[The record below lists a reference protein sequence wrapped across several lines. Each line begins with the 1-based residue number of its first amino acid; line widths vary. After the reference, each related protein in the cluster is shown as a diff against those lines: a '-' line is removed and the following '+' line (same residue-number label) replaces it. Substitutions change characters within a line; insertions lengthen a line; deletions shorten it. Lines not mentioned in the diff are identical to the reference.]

1 MPTLPTLLTIAD
13 AGISPVFLASAT
25 GGLLTV
31 TVILTP
37 HPNPN
42 PNPKPQPA
50 GLLFIFLIV
59 GTVVTNFGVMKK

>member
-37 HPNPN
+37 NPNPNPN
-42 PNPKPQPA
+42 PNPKRNQLACSSSFSSSGPSSPTSA
-50 GLLFIFLIV
+50 S
-59 GTVVTNFGVMKK
+59 

>member
-37 HPNPN
+37 NPNPN
-42 PNPKPQPA
+42 PNPKPNQLACSSFFSSSGPSSPTSA
-50 GLLFIFLIV
+50 S
-59 GTVVTNFGVMKK
+59 

>member
-37 HPNPN
+37 NPN
-42 PNPKPQPA
+42 PNPKPKSNQLACSSSFSSSGPSSPTSA
-50 GLLFIFLIV
+50 S
-59 GTVVTNFGVMKK
+59 